1 MKELCNSIQPAF
13 SFLHIFRLHIQISF
27 DKLLCQRGLLIRLS
41 LGQHRKLTGRLNI
54 SIMFDSV
61 KKNQS
66 DFGFVSVSD
75 DRDIEVTRVARQS
88 RQGLWSE
95 GFKLFRD
102 IFLIIVVFI
111 LFGVFFVQP
120 VVVEGTSMLPQ
131 LHDGERLLV
140 NKLVYYKIQ
149 SVSWGHIERGDIVV
163 FWFPN
168 DPDKSYVK
176 RIIGLPGET
185 VELRNGKVFIS
196 GTELKE
202 DYLDTEHNQTLPS
215 WPAKKVEEHH
225 YFVMGD
231 NRDNSSDSR
240 YWGLVPEKY
249 IYGKAFFRYW
259 KPQDV
264 GFLEHGEYDKSVP
277 QPPANKDD
285 LRAGER

>member
-1 MKELCNSIQPAF
+1 MLD
-13 SFLHIFRLHIQISF
+13 LR
-27 DKLLCQRGLLIRLS
+27 
-41 LGQHRKLTGRLNI
+41 
-54 SIMFDSV
+54 
-61 KKNQS
+61 KKNQP
-66 DFGFVSVSD
+66 DFGFVSITD
-75 DRDIEVTRVARQS
+75 DRGIEVTQLRRES
-88 RQGLWSE
+88 RQGLWAE
-95 GFKLFRD
+95 GLKLFRD

-176 RIIGLPGET
+176 RVIGLPGEM
-185 VELRNGKVFIS
+185 VEVRNGKVFVN
-196 GTELKE
+196 GQELRE
-202 DYLDTEHNQTLPS
+202 SYLDTEHNRTLPS
-215 WPAKKVEEHH
+215 WPAKKVEDHH

-259 KPQDV
+259 KPANI
-264 GFLEHGEYDKSVP
+264 GFLEHGDYDA
-277 QPPANKDD
+277 PPAPKSTD
-285 LRAGER
+285 LRANDDR

>member
-1 MKELCNSIQPAF
+1 MALVFAALRYMF
-13 SFLHIFRLHIQISF
+13 AL
-27 DKLLCQRGLLIRLS
+27 RGKIN
-41 LGQHRKLTGRLNI
+41 HE
-54 SIMFDSV
+54 
-61 KKNQS
+61 
-66 DFGFVSVSD
+66 FGPVSPRD
-75 DRDIEVTRVARQS
+75 DRDIEVTRLRSES
-88 RQGLWSE
+88 RQGLWAE
-95 GFKLFRD
+95 GLRLLRD
-102 IFLIIVVFI
+102 IFLIVVVFI

-176 RIIGLPGET
+176 RVIGLPGET
-185 VELRNGKVFIS
+185 IEVRNGRVFIN

-202 DYLDTEHNQTLPS
+202 NYLDAEHNRSLPS
-215 WPAKKVEEHH
+215 WPAVKVENHH

-259 KPQDV
+259 RPSV
-264 GFLEHGEYDKSVP
+264 AGFLEHGEYDGSVP
-277 QPPANKDD
+277 TPTPTPAHED
-285 LRAGER
+285 LRADDER

>member
-1 MKELCNSIQPAF
+1 MLDLRNNGPS
-13 SFLHIFRLHIQISF
+13 
-27 DKLLCQRGLLIRLS
+27 G
-41 LGQHRKLTGRLNI
+41 
-54 SIMFDSV
+54 
-61 KKNQS
+61 
-66 DFGFVSVSD
+66 FGFVSVDD
-75 DRDIEVTRVARQS
+75 DRDIEVTHVRRES
-88 RQGLWSE
+88 RQGIWTE
-95 GFKLFRD
+95 GLKLFRD

-111 LFGVFFVQP
+111 LLGVFFVQP

-163 FWFPN
+163 FWYPN

-176 RIIGLPGET
+176 RVIGLPGET
-185 VELRNGKVFIS
+185 VEVKQGKVYIN
-196 GTELKE
+196 GTQLEE
-202 DYLDTEHNQTLPS
+202 DYLDTEHNQSLPS
-215 WPAKKVEEHH
+215 WPIKKVEEHH

-259 KPQDV
+259 KPQNM
-264 GFLEHGEYDKSVP
+264 GFLEHGAYEEGP
-277 QPPANKDD
+277 TPPPAKKDVPASD
-285 LRAGER
+285 DR

>member
-1 MKELCNSIQPAF
+1 
-13 SFLHIFRLHIQISF
+13 
-27 DKLLCQRGLLIRLS
+27 
-41 LGQHRKLTGRLNI
+41 
-54 SIMFDSV
+54 MFDRA

-66 DFGFVSVSD
+66 EFGFVSVTD
-75 DRDIEVTRVARQS
+75 DSDIEVTRVRRES
-88 RQGLWSE
+88 RQGLLTE
-95 GFKLFRD
+95 GLKLFRD

-140 NKLVYYKIQ
+140 NKLIYYKIQ
-149 SVSWGHIERGDIVV
+149 SISWGHIDRGDIVV

-176 RIIGLPGET
+176 RVIGLPGET
-185 VELRNGKVFIS
+185 VELRNGKVFIN
-196 GTELKE
+196 GIELNE
-202 DYLDTEHNQTLPS
+202 DYLDLEHNQTLPT

-264 GFLEHGEYDKSVP
+264 GFLEHGAYNGDVPTP
-277 QPPANKDD
+277 QPAKKDEAD
-285 LRAGER
+285 TDER